1 MTHDIITSKRLL
13 VRPITTN
20 DADAIH
26 EYTGD
31 KSITMMTYI
40 PKETKADTEDFV
52 SYAVAE
58 WNKSFPGDREYVI
71 VYEGIIV
78 GGINLERRHSAN
90 AYEIGWIVRKDYR
103 CKGIATEAA
112 TALIEY
118 AFNTLSAS
126 KVMSHCDS
134 ANSASERVM
143 QKLGM
148 TLTDN
153 TKTRFYPK
161 TGITSGELQY
171 EITREEYNR

>member
-1 MTHDIITSKRLL
+1 MHDIITSERLII
-13 VRPITTN
+13 RPITAN
-20 DADAIH
+20 DTDAIH
-26 EYTGD
+26 EYAGD

-58 WNKSFPGDREYVI
+58 WNKDFPGDREYVI

-78 GGINLERRHSAN
+78 GGINLEHRHSAN

-112 TALIEY
+112 TALIKY
-118 AFNTLSAS
+118 AFNSLSAH
-126 KVMSHCDS
+126 KVISHCDS

-143 QKLGM
+143 KKLGM

-171 EITREEYNR
+171 EITREEYYR